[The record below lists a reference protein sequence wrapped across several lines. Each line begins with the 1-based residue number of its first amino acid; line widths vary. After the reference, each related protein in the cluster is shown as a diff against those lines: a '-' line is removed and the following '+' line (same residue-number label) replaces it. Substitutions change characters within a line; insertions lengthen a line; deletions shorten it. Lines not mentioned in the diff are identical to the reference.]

1 MSTSSGREKR
11 CGPCGHFLDGHA
23 HARDSK
29 CKKCKKIFD
38 ICQVLTHRGWR
49 ICFIPCSCGKE
60 YYPDK
65 ARAAVPLASH
75 EYDPSHPGYRA
86 LTPDDDE
93 YDTIDQASS
102 STAQG
107 GSMGHNRTDSTD
119 SDPLGWS
126 TERYQQETGSID
138 DELVG
143 KMKETHIG
151 GGSVTAWSEWE
162 WKEEHQQWRRYRM
175 SHGKYEYEWRASESS
190 TSSTSTVT
198 AWSEWEWKEEHQQWR
213 RYRMSHGE
221 YEYEWRASES
231 STSSTSSTS
240 KKESIVTAWSE
251 WEWKEEYQQ
260 WRRYR
265 MSHGEYE
272 YEWRA
277 SDSSTSSTSKP
288 KERTD
293 TDWSEWELDEEHQRW
308 CRGRWLKGK
317 YVIEWDNPE
326 PEDNKGKGKGSSHKR
341 KDKRH

>member
-1 MSTSSGREKR
+1 MSTSSGRGDKR
-11 CGPCGHFLDGHA
+11 CGPCGHVLDGHA
-23 HARDSK
+23 HKRDSK
-29 CKKCKKIFD
+29 CKKCKKLFD
-38 ICQVLTHRGWR
+38 ICQVTTHRGWR

-86 LTPDDDE
+86 LTPDEDE

-107 GSMGHNRTDSTD
+107 GSMGHDRTDSTS

-126 TERYQQETGSID
+126 KERYQKETGSI

-162 WKEEHQQWRRYRM
+162 WKEEYQQWRRYRL
-175 SHGKYEYEWRASESS
+175 
-190 TSSTSTVT
+190 
-198 AWSEWEWKEEHQQWR
+198 
-213 RYRMSHGE
+213 SHGE
-221 YEYEWRASES
+221 YEYEWRP
-231 STSSTSSTS
+231 
-240 KKESIVTAWSE
+240 
-251 WEWKEEYQQ
+251 
-260 WRRYR
+260 
-265 MSHGEYE
+265 
-272 YEWRA
+272 
-277 SDSSTSSTSKP
+277 DSSTSSTPKP

-293 TDWSEWELDEEHQRW
+293 TNWSEWELDEEHQRW
-308 CRGRWLKGK
+308 CRGRWLKGE

-326 PEDNKGKGKGSSHKR
+326 PEDDKGRGKVSSHK
-341 KDKRH
+341 KKGKRH